1 MLMVWKLRIKVQ
13 NQCANRDD
21 KQFCFRKAEHL
32 AFDRPLYSDSLS
44 RKVDSQQPKCP
55 DPPLHTRARAPA
67 TDFMLL
73 GLDALGSGGF
83 GPVRAFVLDAWR
95 RRLWLLL

>member
-1 MLMVWKLRIKVQ
+1 
-13 NQCANRDD
+13 
-21 KQFCFRKAEHL
+21 
-32 AFDRPLYSDSLS
+32 
-44 RKVDSQQPKCP
+44 
-55 DPPLHTRARAPA
+55 
-67 TDFMLL
+67 MLL